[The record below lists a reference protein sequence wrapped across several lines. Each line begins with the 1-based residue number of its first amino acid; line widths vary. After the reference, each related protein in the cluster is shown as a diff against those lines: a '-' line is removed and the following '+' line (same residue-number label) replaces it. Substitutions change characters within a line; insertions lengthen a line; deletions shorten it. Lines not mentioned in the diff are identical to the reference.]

1 MKTLSRV
8 FLLIIIMTLGS
19 SLFAGLAA
27 GEVKLV
33 KGQTLY
39 IPCPTSFMAG
49 TYSFDVRATVFIHN
63 TDPTNA
69 INITGIDFYN
79 SGGKLVEKYITQP
92 LKLNALAATRVNVKQ
107 PLEGE
112 DGMAAH
118 FVIQWQSEHKVVEP
132 LIHGL
137 VHRCFRHARF
147 LLYLAP
153 ENNPRGCQLIPKS
166 NQKAIICH
174 SECNEESLF

>member
-8 FLLIIIMTLGS
+8 FWLVGMMTLGF
-19 SLFAGLAA
+19 SLVAGGAA
-27 GEVKLV
+27 AEVKLV

-39 IPCPTSFMAG
+39 IPSPTSFVAG
-49 TYSFDVRATVFIHN
+49 TYSFNVRATVYIHN

-79 SGGKLVEKYITQP
+79 SGGKLVEKYVTEP
-92 LKLNALAATRVNVKQ
+92 VKLNALAATRVNVKQ

-118 FVIQWQSEHKVVEP
+118 FVIKWQSEHKVVEP
-132 LIHGL
+132 LINGWFTG
-137 VHRCFRHARF
+137 VSGTRGFSF
-147 LLYLAP
+147 TTS
-153 ENNPRGCQLIPKS
+153 PR
-166 NQKAIICH
+166 IIQ
-174 SECNEESLF
+174 EDAN

>member
-8 FLLIIIMTLGS
+8 FWLIGVMTLGF
-19 SLFAGLAA
+19 SLVAGGAAA
-27 GEVKLV
+27 GVKLV

-39 IPCPTSFMAG
+39 VPSQTSFMAG
-49 TYSFDVRATVFIHN
+49 TYSFSIRATIFIHN

-79 SGGKLVEKYITQP
+79 SGGKLMENYVTQP
-92 LKLNALAATRVNVKQ
+92 MKLNALAATRVNVKQ

-118 FVIQWQSEHKVVEP
+118 FVIRWQSEHKVVEP
-132 LIHGL
+132 LIYSWFTG
-137 VHRCFRHARF
+137 VSGTRGFSF
-147 LLYLAP
+147 TSY
-153 ENNPRGCQLIPKS
+153 PR
-166 NQKAIICH
+166 IIQ
-174 SECNEESLF
+174 EDAN

>member
-8 FLLIIIMTLGS
+8 VWLIGIMTLGF
-19 SLFAGLAA
+19 SLVASGAA
-27 GEVKLV
+27 AEVKLV

-39 IPCPTSFMAG
+39 IPSQTSFMAG
-49 TYSFDVRATVFIHN
+49 TYSFNIRPTVFIHN

-69 INITGIDFYN
+69 ISITGIDFYN
-79 SGGKLVEKYITQP
+79 SGGKLVEKYVTQP

-112 DGMAAH
+112 DGMASH

-132 LIHGL
+132 LINGWFTG
-137 VHRCFRHARF
+137 VSGTRGFSF
-147 LLYLAP
+147 TSY
-153 ENNPRGCQLIPKS
+153 PR
-166 NQKAIICH
+166 IIQ
-174 SECNEESLF
+174 EDAN

>member
-8 FLLIIIMTLGS
+8 FWLIGMMTLGF
-19 SLFAGLAA
+19 SLVAGGAA

-39 IPCPTSFMAG
+39 IPSPTSFMAG
-49 TYSFDVRATVFIHN
+49 TYSFNVRATVYIHN

-69 INITGIDFYN
+69 ISITGIDFYN
-79 SGGKLVEKYITQP
+79 SGGKLVEKYVTQP

-118 FVIQWQSEHKVVEP
+118 FVISWQSEHKVVEP
-132 LIHGL
+132 LISGL
-137 VHRCFRHARF
+137 FTGVSGTRGYSFTSD
-147 LLYLAP
+147 
-153 ENNPRGCQLIPKS
+153 PR
-166 NQKAIICH
+166 IIQ
-174 SECNEESLF
+174 EDAN

>member
-8 FLLIIIMTLGS
+8 FWLVGMTTLG
-19 SLFAGLAA
+19 FALAA
-27 GEVKLV
+27 GGAAAEVKLV

-39 IPCPTSFMAG
+39 IPSPTSFVAG
-49 TYSFDVRATVFIHN
+49 TYSFDVRATVYIHN

-69 INITGIDFYN
+69 ITITGIDFYN
-79 SGGKLVEKYITQP
+79 SGGKLMEKYVTQP
-92 LKLNALAATRVNVKQ
+92 VKLNALAATRVNVKQ

-132 LIHGL
+132 LINGWL
-137 VHRCFRHARF
+137 TGVSGTRGFSF
-147 LLYLAP
+147 TSY
-153 ENNPRGCQLIPKS
+153 PR
-166 NQKAIICH
+166 IIQ
-174 SECNEESLF
+174 EDAN

>member
-1 MKTLSRV
+1 M
-8 FLLIIIMTLGS
+8 MTLGF
-19 SLFAGLAA
+19 SLVAGGAA
-27 GEVKLV
+27 DEVKLV

-39 IPCPTSFMAG
+39 IPSQSSFMAG
-49 TYSFDVRATVFIHN
+49 TYSFSVRATVFIHN

-69 INITGIDFYN
+69 ISITGIDFYN

-132 LIHGL
+132 LIYSWFTG
-137 VHRCFRHARF
+137 VSG
-147 LLYLAP
+147 
-153 ENNPRGCQLIPKS
+153 PRGFSFTSYPR
-166 NQKAIICH
+166 IIQ
-174 SECNEESLF
+174 EDAN

>member
-1 MKTLSRV
+1 MKTFSRV
-8 FLLIIIMTLGS
+8 CWLIGMMTLGF
-19 SLFAGLAA
+19 SLVAGGVS

-39 IPCPTSFMAG
+39 IPSPTSFMAG
-49 TYSFDVRATVFIHN
+49 TYSFNVRATVYIHN

-79 SGGKLVEKYITQP
+79 SGGKLVEKYLTQP
-92 LKLNALAATRVNVKQ
+92 LKLKALEATRVNVKQ

-132 LIHGL
+132 LIYCWFIG
-137 VHRCFRHARF
+137 VSGTRGVSFTS
-147 LLYLAP
+147 Y
-153 ENNPRGCQLIPKS
+153 PR
-166 NQKAIICH
+166 IIQ
-174 SECNEESLF
+174 EDAN

>member
-1 MKTLSRV
+1 MKFLSRV
-8 FLLIIIMTLGS
+8 FWLIGMMTLGF
-19 SLFAGLAA
+19 SLVAGGAA

-39 IPCPTSFMAG
+39 IPSPTSFMAG
-49 TYSFDVRATVFIHN
+49 TYSFNIRATVFIHN

-79 SGGKLVEKYITQP
+79 SGGKLVEKYVTQP

-132 LIHGL
+132 LINGWFSS
-137 VHRCFRHARF
+137 VSGTRGFSF
-147 LLYLAP
+147 TSY
-153 ENNPRGCQLIPKS
+153 PR
-166 NQKAIICH
+166 IIQ
-174 SECNEESLF
+174 EDAN

>member
-1 MKTLSRV
+1 MKTLSRI
-8 FLLIIIMTLGS
+8 FWLIGMMTLGF
-19 SLFAGLAA
+19 SLVAGGAS
-27 GEVKLV
+27 GEVRLV

-39 IPCPTSFMAG
+39 IPSPTSFMAG
-49 TYSFDVRATVFIHN
+49 THSFNVRATVFIHN

-79 SGGKLVEKYITQP
+79 SGGKLVETYLTQP

-118 FVIQWQSEHKVVEP
+118 FVIKWQAEQKVVEP
-132 LIHGL
+132 LMSGL
-137 VHRCFRHARF
+137 FFGVSGTRGFSF
-147 LLYLAP
+147 TSQ
-153 ENNPRGCQLIPKS
+153 PR
-166 NQKAIICH
+166 IIQ
-174 SECNEESLF
+174 EDAN

>member
-8 FLLIIIMTLGS
+8 FWVIGVMTLGF
-19 SLFAGLAA
+19 SLVAGGAA
-27 GEVKLV
+27 AEVKLV

-39 IPCPTSFMAG
+39 VPSPTSFVAG
-49 TYSFDVRATVFIHN
+49 THSFFVRATVYIHN

-79 SGGKLVEKYITQP
+79 SGGKLVEKSVTEPVQ
-92 LKLNALAATRVNVKQ
+92 LKALAATRINVRQ

-118 FVIQWQSEHKVVEP
+118 FVIKWQSEQKVVEP
-132 LIHGL
+132 IIDGWFTG
-137 VHRCFRHARF
+137 VSGTRGFSF
-147 LLYLAP
+147 TTY
-153 ENNPRGCQLIPKS
+153 PR
-166 NQKAIICH
+166 IIQ
-174 SECNEESLF
+174 EEAN

>member
-8 FLLIIIMTLGS
+8 FWLIGVMTLGFF
-19 SLFAGLAA
+19 LVAGGAA

-39 IPCPTSFMAG
+39 IPSPTRFMAG
-49 TYSFDVRATVFIHN
+49 AYSFSIRATIFIHN
-63 TDPTNA
+63 TDPSNA
-69 INITGIDFYN
+69 INITGIEFYN
-79 SGGKLVEKYITQP
+79 SGGKLVEKYVTQP
-92 LKLNALAATRVNVKQ
+92 MKLSALAATRVNVKQ

-132 LIHGL
+132 LIHGWFTG
-137 VHRCFRHARF
+137 VSGTRGFSF
-147 LLYLAP
+147 TS
-153 ENNPRGCQLIPKS
+153 NPR
-166 NQKAIICH
+166 IIQ
-174 SECNEESLF
+174 EDAN